1 MSTIEKK
8 TTIMLCFWLC
18 FYFVYLVSCVC
29 IGLYWFV
36 FFSYLLIADVT
47 VLTSLSVSLL
57 FMF

>member
-1 MSTIEKK
+1 MSIIEKK

-18 FYFVYLVSCVC
+18 FYFVYLVSCFC